1 MLTELSHV
9 NFCLQRISCQL
20 EANDIKQQVMVSG
33 DQFGLYLYEWLTK
46 SDDRGG

>member
-9 NFCLQRISCQL
+9 NFCLQRISYQL

-33 DQFGLYLYEWLTK
+33 DQFGLYLYE
-46 SDDRGG
+46 